1 MAEETSL
8 TTRMAAW
15 PAETKNYFEEL
26 HLEMKRV
33 TWPPWKQV
41 RATTAVVDVL
51 RPSASRRAR
60 CSSNSLDWFGWFLLL
75 LFVFTA
81 VVLAM
86 FALSSY
92 SPALSSAR
100 TNRPSPT
107 APCSMLEIITA
118 VLL

>member
-41 RATTAVVDVL
+41 RATTLVVIVAVFAFAAYFMVVDAVVDAGINKVFKTF
-51 RPSASRRAR
+51 SR
-60 CSSNSLDWFGWFLLL
+60 
-75 LFVFTA
+75 
-81 VVLAM
+81 
-86 FALSSY
+86 
-92 SPALSSAR
+92 
-100 TNRPSPT
+100 
-107 APCSMLEIITA
+107 
-118 VLL
+118 